1 MMIKSMTGYG
11 RVNLES
17 NGGQIIITIRSV
29 NSRYLD
35 LKIRGVE
42 LEPDLEFKI
51 REAVRKKSS
60 RGSIIVSIKSRV
72 QDRKNVLEF
81 DKEKFEEIE
90 AILLTIQREY
100 GRHLDLGDLLSAGDL
115 FRTKDNGFLEEMSII
130 TGVGEALE
138 QLNKMRTAEGL
149 AIFNDLD
156 TRIKAILNS
165 LGDLNQQAEKSLQDR
180 KSKYQERINDLAG
193 SIEINQDRIIQ
204 EIAILA
210 EKYDFTEEAVRCESH
225 CQQFNEMLDQDEPVG
240 KRLNFLLQE
249 MVREVNTIGSKSN
262 DGSISKIVV
271 ELKSEIEK
279 CREQVQNI
287 E

>member
-1 MMIKSMTGYG
+1 MIKSMTGYG
-11 RVNLES
+11 RANLES
-17 NGGQIIITIRSV
+17 DGGQIIITVRSV
-29 NSRYLD
+29 NSRFLD
-35 LKIRGVE
+35 LKIRGIE

-51 REAVRKKSS
+51 REAVRKLNS
-60 RGSIIVSIKSRV
+60 RGSIIVSIKLKP

-90 AILLTIQREY
+90 SILLTIQREY
-100 GRHLDLGDLLSAGDL
+100 GRHLDLGDMLSASDL
-115 FRTKDNGFLEEMSII
+115 FRTRDNGVLEEANILTS
-130 TGVGEALE
+130 VEEALK
-138 QLNKMRTAEGL
+138 QLDAMRSTEGST
-149 AIFNDLD
+149 IYVDLENRVK
-156 TRIKAILNS
+156 TILKS
-165 LGDLNQQAEKSLQDR
+165 LVDLNQMAEKSLQDR
-180 KSKYQERINDLAG
+180 RSKYQEKINDLVG

-204 EIAILA
+204 EIAMLA

-225 CQQFNEMLDQDEPVG
+225 CQQFKEMLDKDEPVG

-262 DGSISKIVV
+262 HASISKIVV

>member
-1 MMIKSMTGYG
+1 M
-11 RVNLES
+11 LFW
-17 NGGQIIITIRSV
+17 NGFSDRRWG
-29 NSRYLD
+29 NLD
-35 LKIRGVE
+35 LW
-42 LEPDLEFKI
+42 
-51 REAVRKKSS
+51 
-60 RGSIIVSIKSRV
+60 
-72 QDRKNVLEF
+72 
-81 DKEKFEEIE
+81 
-90 AILLTIQREY
+90 
-100 GRHLDLGDLLSAGDL
+100 
-115 FRTKDNGFLEEMSII
+115 I
-130 TGVGEALE
+130 T
-138 QLNKMRTAEGL
+138 
-149 AIFNDLD
+149 FS
-156 TRIKAILNS
+156 S

-193 SIEINQDRIIQ
+193 FIEINQDRIIQ

-262 DGSISKIVV
+262 DGTLSIIVV
-271 ELKSEIEK
+271 DLKNEIEK

>member
-1 MMIKSMTGYG
+1 MIKSMTGYG
-11 RVNLES
+11 RANLES

-35 LKIRGVE
+35 LKIRGID

-60 RGSIIVSIKSRV
+60 RGSIIVSIKSKT
-72 QDRKNVLEF
+72 QDLKNSLEF

-90 AILLTIQREY
+90 ATLLTIQREY

-115 FRTKDNGFLEEMSII
+115 FRTKDNGLLEDTNIL
-130 TGVGEALE
+130 TGVSEALE
-138 QLNKMRTAEGL
+138 QLDTMQIAEGS
-149 AIFNDLD
+149 AIYDDLN
-156 TRIKAILNS
+156 TRIKGILNS
-165 LGDLNQQAEKSLQDR
+165 LGGLNQQAKKSLQDR
-180 KSKYQERINDLAG
+180 KSKYKEKINDLVG

-204 EIAILA
+204 EIAMLA

-225 CQQFNEMLDQDEPVG
+225 CRQFNEILEQDEPVG

-262 DGSISKIVV
+262 DGTISKIVV

-279 CREQVQNI
+279 CREQIQNI